1 MAGSWSST
9 RASPHGS
16 TMTLQPAQLQET
28 MEFIASDRTE
38 MVEALAIALA
48 IESAG
53 SFQAQLRKL
62 ARASDGR
69 PFMVSQLGSRVWL
82 KLGDDRGI
90 TVYRERVD
98 GLKTVDL
105 LSHWHPTPV

>member
-28 MEFIASDRTE
+28 MACIASDRGE

-48 IESAG
+48 IESEG
-53 SFQAQLRKL
+53 SLQAQLRKL
-62 ARASDGR
+62 ARASDGQA
-69 PFMVSQLGSRVWL
+69 FMLSQLRSSAWL
-82 KLGDDRGI
+82 KLGNDRGI
-90 TVYRERVD
+90 TVHRERVD
-98 GLKTVDL
+98 GVKTIDL
-105 LSHWHPTPV
+105 DLAVA